1 MHGLELAHVEL
12 RMVTEIVADP
22 ADCPVAKPLESI
34 VAIEVFDDDQSKPC
48 IAGPPLEPSD
58 IAMVAANCCV
68 GPIGTVAEFG
78 VITRWS
84 AIGPHRP
91 TLMPVP

>member
-12 RMVTEIVADP
+12 RMVTVIVTDP

-48 IAGPPLEPSD
+48 IAGFPLESFD
-58 IAMVAANCCV
+58 IAMVVANCCV
-68 GPIGTVAEFG
+68 GLIGT
-78 VITRWS
+78 ITKFRIITKYNLFNRIW
-84 AIGPHRP
+84 
-91 TLMPVP
+91 